1 MDDLYQIKKELKN
14 VKMSGIDLDE
24 FWEKFNMALAL
35 YKSAGGKMNYE
46 DQLEIMLENIN
57 STFYLDVI
65 RKIRLE
71 CKNEEI
77 DSKMF
82 LAAKEALKDHFNATP
97 QNIRNKFKEN
107 ANLAEMESESAN
119 AVVRQRKLCDWCK
132 KNKRWKIQNSHVKE
146 NCFYGDKPGW
156 EKLVSDNKTVEN
168 SYFVAFHDS
177 GSTPRSY
184 FKDIPA
190 NCKKTTG
197 FVQTA
202 DNKKVEAVGVGSAKF
217 GNMEL
222 DDVAYV
228 PSFTKNL
235 VSGIQIMRQGYKQ
248 IIENNS
254 LKIYKDD
261 ILVATGSYDSET

>member
-14 VKMSGIDLDE
+14 VRMSGIDLDG

-46 DQLEIMLENIN
+46 DQLEIVLENIN

-107 ANLAEMESESAN
+107 ANLVEMESDTAN
-119 AVVRQRKLCDWCK
+119 ALF
-132 KNKRWKIQNSHVKE
+132 VK
-146 NCFYGDKPGW
+146 
-156 EKLVSDNKTVEN
+156 
-168 SYFVAFHDS
+168 
-177 GSTPRSY
+177 RSY
-184 FKDIPA
+184 VNGARRINVGKFKI
-190 NCKKTTG
+190 
-197 FVQTA
+197 V
-202 DNKKVEAVGVGSAKF
+202 
-217 GNMEL
+217 M
-222 DDVAYV
+222 
-228 PSFTKNL
+228 
-235 VSGIQIMRQGYKQ
+235 
-248 IIENNS
+248 
-254 LKIYKDD
+254 
-261 ILVATGSYDSET
+261 